1 MSKVPLYLFS
11 DADLSWESEE
21 KKAVAGSRV
30 WDVAWVGKDEQQLLK
45 LQGLLEM
52 KDMHRPRVLR

>member
-30 WDVAWVGKDEQQLLK
+30 
-45 LQGLLEM
+45 
-52 KDMHRPRVLR
+52 